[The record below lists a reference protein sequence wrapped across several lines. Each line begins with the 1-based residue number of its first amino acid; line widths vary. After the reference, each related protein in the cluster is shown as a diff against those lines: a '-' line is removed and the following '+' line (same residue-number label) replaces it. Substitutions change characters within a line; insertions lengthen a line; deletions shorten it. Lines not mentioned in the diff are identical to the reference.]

1 MASSAPPSDPV
12 MRRNFYHLYADIA
25 GFGVLSGSTLAF
37 IAIYMARLGASSWQI
52 GLLTAGPALVNLVF
66 ALPAGQWLAERPL
79 TTTVFW
85 TSIGQRLLYPLLVP
99 LCLWLPATWQNPL
112 ILALVVLTSIPGTAL
127 AIGFNALFAEAV
139 PEAWRGEVVG
149 RRNALLAL
157 TVLVS
162 TLGCG
167 QLLRVLPF
175 TTGYAVVF
183 AIGAAGALYSSYH
196 LARVRLQQPL
206 PRRQWRGAPLGV
218 GGRSGRPLTPDAPL
232 NRGLALRV
240 LISNRL
246 ARGRA
251 MLAPLHT
258 AFGPFF
264 WALFSFHTAQYVPIP
279 LFPLFWVREIRL
291 GDAAI
296 SVLNAVFYAL
306 MLVASL
312 RLGSLTVRF
321 GNRRLVVAG
330 AFFLALYPLLTAL
343 SRGIGLLLAASVLG
357 GVVWAILGG
366 ALANRL
372 LERIPTDDRPPYLAL
387 YNLALNGAM
396 LIGSLGGTTIADAI
410 GLREALFVATG
421 LRLVAAL
428 LLWRCG

>member
-1 MASSAPPSDPV
+1 MAFPVPPPDPV
-12 MRRNFYHLYADIA
+12 TRRNFYHLYADIA

-37 IAIYMARLGASSWQI
+37 MAIYMARLGASTWQV
-52 GLLTAGPALVNLVF
+52 GLLTAGPALVNLMF
-66 ALPAGQWLAERPL
+66 ALPAGQWLANRPL
-79 TTTVFW
+79 TATVFW

-99 LCLWLPATWQNPL
+99 LCLWFPQAWQTTV
-112 ILALVVLTSIPGTAL
+112 ILTLVVLTSIPGTVL

-149 RRNALLAL
+149 RRNAILAL

-175 TTGYAVVF
+175 TIGYAVVF

-196 LARVRLQQPL
+196 LARVRLNRPL
-206 PRRQWRGAPLGV
+206 PRRVWRGAPLGV
-218 GGRSGRPLTPDAPL
+218 GGRSGRLLIPDAPL
-232 NRGLALRV
+232 TRTLALRV
-240 LISNRL
+240 LISDRL
-246 ARGRA
+246 TRGGA
-251 MLAPLHT
+251 MLAPLCT

-279 LFPLFWVREIRL
+279 LFPLFWVREVRL

-306 MLVASL
+306 MLIASL
-312 RLGSLTVRF
+312 YLGGLTWRF
-321 GNRRLVVAG
+321 GNRRLMVGG

-343 SRGIGLLLAASVLG
+343 SRGMGLLLVASVLG

-387 YNLALNGAM
+387 YNLALNGAI
-396 LIGSLGGTTIADAI
+396 LLGSLAGTTIANAI

-421 LRLVAAL
+421 LRLLAAL
-428 LLWRCG
+428 WLWRFG

>member
-1 MASSAPPSDPV
+1 MALAVSPPDPV
-12 MRRNFYHLYADIA
+12 TRRHFYHLYADIA

-37 IAIYMARLGASSWQI
+37 LAIYMARLGASNWQI
-52 GLLTAGPALVNLVF
+52 GLLTAGPALVNLAL
-66 ALPAGQWLAERPL
+66 ALPAGQWLATRPL
-79 TTTVFW
+79 TATVFW
-85 TSIGQRLLYPLLVP
+85 TSLGQRLFYPLLVP
-99 LCLWLPATWQNPL
+99 LCLWVPAVWQNVV
-112 ILALVVLTSIPGTAL
+112 ILALVILTSIPGTVL

-139 PEAWRGEVVG
+139 PEMWRGEVVG
-149 RRNALLAL
+149 RRNAILAL

-175 TTGYAVVF
+175 TIGYAVVF
-183 AIGAAGALYSSYH
+183 AVGAAGALFSSYH
-196 LARVRLQQPL
+196 LARIRLSRSL
-206 PRRQWRGAPLGV
+206 PRRVWRGAPLGV
-218 GGRSGRPLTPDAPL
+218 GGRSGRVLIPDAPL
-232 NRGLALRV
+232 ARSLALRV
-240 LISNRL
+240 LTSERL

-251 MLAPLHT
+251 MLAPLRT

-279 LFPLFWVREIRL
+279 LFPLFWVREVRL
-291 GDAAI
+291 NDAAI

-306 MLVASL
+306 MLIASL
-312 RLGSLTVRF
+312 RLGRLTRRF
-321 GNRRLVVAG
+321 GNRRLMVGG

-343 SRGIGLLLAASVLG
+343 SRGLGLLLVASVLG
-357 GVVWAILGG
+357 GVIWAILGG

-387 YNLALNGAM
+387 YNWALNGAM
-396 LIGSLGGTTIADAI
+396 LLGSLGGTAMANAI

-428 LLWRCG
+428 LLWRFG